1 MVVSTEKPKQNNALI
16 AAPYYGYNSAT
27 WTDEYIREVYEAK
40 IPFSVQSQLSIY

>member
-27 WTDEYIREVYEAK
+27 WTDQYIQEMQNTKLPYVAK
-40 IPFSVQSQLSIY
+40 SKPLVI